1 MNQTLPAASDEHKRS
16 VSEPTKPE
24 LHGPCSELPCPRV
37 ATSVRPTV
45 KTREPGWLDEQH
57 RRDRL
62 TPVRAKWEARASA
75 LNADIGTLTA
85 DNPWHGDLPQLKRC
99 RAYAVAR
106 VARLSADMLPRL
118 SWCGTEPLAIRCG
131 CGYVGARKTCRQ
143 WWLCG
148 SCRAKRSPSLAANIR
163 SGLDTALSAAVSEW
177 GARGGVG
184 MKPQIVLLTLTQAH
198 SGNLSA
204 DQTALATGWRT
215 LYKRMHEEHGAFPYV
230 GVWEVTRG
238 TDGLGHVHMHIAC
251 VWRYRDWGRIREQ
264 WVRACPSSQRITFVA
279 KRRDGKA
286 SSPSSVSKYLG
297 KYLSKGVDLSGFDG
311 RLRAEVSAAFYNQR
325 SVITSAYF
333 FRRREKCCRKCHERY
348 RLVEE
353 PKPTLDELIPGGL
366 TVNLYFH
373 GLEPPSNTDANR

>member
-1 MNQTLPAASDEHKRS
+1 MNPTLPAASDERNRS

-24 LHGPCSELPCPRV
+24 LRGPVLSYLAPESQHLSAR
-37 ATSVRPTV
+37 RGQ
-45 KTREPGWLDEQH
+45 TREPGWIDEQH

-62 TPVRAKWEARASA
+62 SPVRARWEARASA
-75 LNADIGTLTA
+75 LNADIGTLAA

-118 SWCGTEPLAIRCG
+118 SWCGTESLPIRCG

-163 SGLDTALSAAVSEW
+163 SGLDASLSAAVSEW

-204 DQTALATGWRT
+204 DQTALASGWRT

-238 TDGLGHVHMHIAC
+238 TDGLGHVHMHIAA

-279 KRRDGKA
+279 KRKDGKA

-297 KYLSKGVDLSGFDG
+297 KYLSKGVDLSGFNG
-311 RLRAEVSAAFYNQR
+311 TLRAEVSAAFYNQR

-333 FRRREKCCRKCHERY
+333 FRRREKCCRKCNERY

-353 PKPTLDELIPGGL
+353 PKPTLDELIPGGQ
-366 TVNLYFH
+366 TINLFFH
-373 GLEPPSNTDANR
+373 GLEPPPNADANR